1 VLASAESRRGARS
14 YAEVDRSVIELLE
27 EGAIESRTHVEQ
39 MSIDMGRLLVASFPA
54 LAKQADRVRQAGFLT
69 RMRYAAMVLGES
81 FDEDA
86 IKMAAKSKSDT
97 VRGWGAFVVG
107 CMTEAGLQ
115 ERLDLIRPFA
125 CDPHF
130 AVREW
135 AWLSIRPTV
144 ISNPREAI
152 EHLNTWVLDS
162 ADYARRFATEV
173 TRPRGVWCPHFQLL
187 KDSPWLARDLLDA
200 VATDPSRYVQDSAG
214 NWLNDAS
221 KTRASWVLGVCKDWE
236 LLDPSK
242 TAYVRRR
249 ALRTLASAQRGK

>member
-1 VLASAESRRGARS
+1 MSVSAESRKGARS
-14 YAEVDRSVIELLE
+14 YAEVDLTIIKLLE
-27 EGAIESRTHVEQ
+27 EGAAESRTHVEQ
-39 MSIDMGRLLVASFPA
+39 MSIDMGSLLTASFPK
-54 LAKQADRVRQAGFLT
+54 LAKQADRVRQAGFLS
-69 RMRYAAMVLGES
+69 RMRYAAMILWES
-81 FDEDA
+81 FDQDA
-86 IKMAAKSKSDT
+86 IEITAKSKSDI

-107 CMTEAGLQ
+107 CMTEVSLQ

-152 EHLNTWVLDS
+152 EQLDSWVLDS
-162 ADYARRFATEV
+162 ADYVRRFATEV

-221 KTRASWVLGVCKDWE
+221 KSRASWVQGVCKDWE
-236 LLDPSK
+236 LLDPSR
-242 TAYVRRR
+242 TEYVRRR
-249 ALRTLASAQRGK
+249 ALRTLARFQRGK